1 MIDIIINTINRF
13 PLGFV
18 FTSSDFNVE
27 VNKQKTV
34 NKLLNDLVFQGKI
47 KRLSKGRFYKPKLT
61 EFGELLPDEYQIVKD
76 LIEKNGKPIGYI
88 TGYSIFNQFGLTTQ
102 VPASIRIAIKKEKN
116 AIKRGIYR
124 INFTKQD
131 NIITKDNIYLL
142 QILDCLRFF
151 KEIPDSMPDQACKRV
166 LYLLQKLNCE
176 QIKSIKKLVLKYN
189 PATIAFLGALLE
201 TIHPEEDLNSLYN
214 KLNPMSSY
222 RLYISKNI
230 LPTKKKW
237 YIR

>member
-1 MIDIIINTINRF
+1 
-13 PLGFV
+13 
-18 FTSSDFNVE
+18 
-27 VNKQKTV
+27 
-34 NKLLNDLVFQGKI
+34 
-47 KRLSKGRFYKPKLT
+47 
-61 EFGELLPDEYQIVKD
+61 
-76 LIEKNGKPIGYI
+76 
-88 TGYSIFNQFGLTTQ
+88 
-102 VPASIRIAIKKEKN
+102 
-116 AIKRGIYR
+116 
-124 INFTKQD
+124 
-131 NIITKDNIYLL
+131 
-142 QILDCLRFF
+142 
-151 KEIPDSMPDQACKRV
+151 MPDQACKRV